1 MEKDFIMSEYLEFQR
16 YGRNKSTLVN
26 IYLVGNIVRNLIR
39 LRIMQDLSRLLYSKA
54 KIMYDLYFAD
64 SYKKLHDEYLA
75 QYEVLKNCQKLMIF
89 MISNFER

>member
-1 MEKDFIMSEYLEFQR
+1 MSEYLEFQR

-26 IYLVGNIVRNLIR
+26 SKYISSGEYRKKFDKITNNA
-39 LRIMQDLSRLLYSKA
+39 DLSRLLYSKA

>member
-1 MEKDFIMSEYLEFQR
+1 MKYRKKFDKIT
-16 YGRNKSTLVN
+16 NN
-26 IYLVGNIVRNLIR
+26 A
-39 LRIMQDLSRLLYSKA
+39 DLSRLLYSKA

-64 SYKKLHDEYLA
+64 SYKKLHDESLA

>member
-1 MEKDFIMSEYLEFQR
+1 
-16 YGRNKSTLVN
+16 
-26 IYLVGNIVRNLIR
+26 
-39 LRIMQDLSRLLYSKA
+39 
-54 KIMYDLYFAD
+54 MYDLYFAD